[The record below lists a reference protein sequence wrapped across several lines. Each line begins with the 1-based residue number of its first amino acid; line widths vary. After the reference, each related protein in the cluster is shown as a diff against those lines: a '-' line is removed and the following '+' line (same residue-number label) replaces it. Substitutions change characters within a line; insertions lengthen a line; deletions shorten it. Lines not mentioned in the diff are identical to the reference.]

1 MTFHKQARQDCLQ
14 ALRDYPIVGTTTGIG
29 GSSGRTRPLTN
40 EYLQTLRSGRA
51 GDLTANQLQLLLSR
65 KQDGEFCQT
74 HIVSLGDLG
83 RGVKDSRHQPGDA
96 GTSQCFRDAKA
107 YLDGFAGIPYDLVT
121 GNHDLEALDEFETDH
136 DNLQAWMDCFH
147 KPTPQFHRYVGEKTL
162 LVGLSTVQFREAP
175 YSSHEVHIDDKQIE
189 WFQQLVESH
198 SFEDGWKILVFSH
211 APIIGSGLR
220 VLQSVHIASGCAWL
234 NHCSPNRNRFIQI
247 VRQNPQ
253 IKCWSS
259 GHFHLSH
266 EFQDS
271 LVQVGSCTFVQ
282 VGVMGPQSTR
292 DGRRQSRFFRGCG
305 DEYIEIYSINHHVR
319 VTAQNANEE
328 DLDATETKAEVRLDA
343 TIDLKNGRLIHAREQ
358 TNGKASGGSALTTET
373 NDQKWFQAYV
383 PQEEDGCYLEDLDGS
398 IGDTF
403 AGKVCWWH
411 MADGKVLG
419 LHQGQVVEYDAETLA
434 PLGVVLT
441 EEELNNREV
450 LVVQNRTTLALVDE
464 ATSDIEVVHPN
475 ADGSYWRKLSRS
487 KVIRLEERARE
498 EAAKQWMEQKQ
509 ILRRK

>member
-1 MTFHKQARQDCLQ
+1 
-14 ALRDYPIVGTTTGIG
+14 
-29 GSSGRTRPLTN
+29 
-40 EYLQTLRSGRA
+40 
-51 GDLTANQLQLLLSR
+51 
-65 KQDGEFCQT
+65 
-74 HIVSLGDLG
+74 
-83 RGVKDSRHQPGDA
+83 
-96 GTSQCFRDAKA
+96 
-107 YLDGFAGIPYDLVT
+107 
-121 GNHDLEALDEFETDH
+121 
-136 DNLQAWMDCFH
+136 
-147 KPTPQFHRYVGEKTL
+147 
-162 LVGLSTVQFREAP
+162 
-175 YSSHEVHIDDKQIE
+175 
-189 WFQQLVESH
+189 
-198 SFEDGWKILVFSH
+198 
-211 APIIGSGLR
+211 
-220 VLQSVHIASGCAWL
+220 
-234 NHCSPNRNRFIQI
+234 
-247 VRQNPQ
+247 
-253 IKCWSS
+253 
-259 GHFHLSH
+259 
-266 EFQDS
+266 
-271 LVQVGSCTFVQ
+271 VQ